1 MEKSALIVAGGIGK
15 RLDSHTPKQFL
26 ILGDKPVL
34 MHTLS
39 KFSHLDKIYL
49 VLPKKYFEKW
59 RALCEKYNF
68 EPSDCYFLATTKDP
82 YYEERRRM
90 KWNDNARICITP
102 LLGDIE

>member
-1 MEKSALIVAGGIGK
+1 
-15 RLDSHTPKQFL
+15 
-26 ILGDKPVL
+26 

-68 EPSDCYFLATTKDP
+68 DIKHVLVEGGKTGFL
-82 YYEERRRM
+82 
-90 KWNDNARICITP
+90 
-102 LLGDIE
+102 L